1 MYQKPSKNGGIPLHL
16 HPPSEVASPNM
27 GSKRSMPPPSPRESA
42 PKSPTIRRSSG
53 RSQQL
58 REEASVPTMALVH
71 KRGSGNAN
79 RRIQQQFMITYP
91 NTPPHSQGSLPSSAS
106 PRGQHG
112 HNSASPRPSRTYVP
126 IENFE
131 EASVAKSTSTS
142 SVELILADCEPSL
155 IHIAPALACLGI
167 TRLEHLRAINRLSDD
182 TRDKEVKE
190 EALRQ
195 GVTVMEWAILV
206 DKLQTL

>member
-1 MYQKPSKNGGIPLHL
+1 M
-16 HPPSEVASPNM
+16 V
-27 GSKRSMPPPSPRESA
+27 
-42 PKSPTIRRSSG
+42 
-53 RSQQL
+53 
-58 REEASVPTMALVH
+58 
-71 KRGSGNAN
+71 
-79 RRIQQQFMITYP
+79 TYP

-106 PRGQHG
+106 PRGQMVVRN
-112 HNSASPRPSRTYVP
+112 NSGSSPRPSRTYVP
-126 IENFE
+126 IDNLEQ
-131 EASVAKSTSTS
+131 ASVVKSTSTS

-155 IHIAPALACLGI
+155 IHIAPALGALGI
-167 TRLEHLRAINRLSDD
+167 TRLEHLRAINRLSDE